1 VFSVFTKV
9 ARAGLE
15 LKHTAVMLLH
25 PSGYGFGKTR
35 VRSAEIIPVGF
46 MEPVRSSMN
55 RISRIILAFSFVAA
69 AAAAQTS
76 APTPAG
82 SKQSDSNN
90 QSKQPDSQHKMD
102 RAAAY
107 YHYTL
112 AHMYEEQVTMY
123 GRSEMANKA
132 LEEYRLAI
140 EADPSSE
147 FLTSALAE
155 LYVKTGRIRDAV
167 LEAQDILKRDPNNL
181 EARKLLG
188 RIYLRS
194 LGDEPGNASG
204 SDNMLKL
211 AIDQYEQI
219 VKIEPNNV
227 DDHLLLGRLYRLN
240 NDLQKAEAELKIAV
254 KLDPDSEEAV
264 TTLALLYTDEGDSTH
279 ALQVLSSVPDT
290 GRSAKLYAAL
300 GATYEQR
307 KDYKSAIDAYQHAIQ
322 LDRDNLDAIRGLAEN
337 YLNDGQIDR
346 ALDQYKVI
354 ADANPEDAQTYLR
367 ISEIYRRQGK
377 FQDALDNLKKAQAMV
392 PDALEVPYN
401 IAEVYEAQGR
411 YDDAEKILLDLLKKT
426 DKPDSSY
433 SQGDRNNRAIFIE
446 RLGMIYRDQEN
457 YTAAAET
464 FRKLIPLGDDNARTG
479 YQDVIDTYREAKL
492 WPEATATAKEA
503 AQKLPNDR
511 ELRMVL
517 DAQLA
522 DTGDP
527 EKPLADVRSL
537 LKGTHEDREVYLR
550 LAIMDTRLKRWS
562 DAEEALNKAEQLS
575 TKAEDKEYV
584 YFLRGSTYEREK
596 KYDQSEAEF
605 KKILAANPQN
615 AATLNYL
622 GYMNADRGVE
632 LEEALSYIKEAVSLE
647 PSNGAYLD
655 SLGWAYFKLGKYE
668 MAEENLTKASLHMA
682 SDPTV
687 QDHLGD
693 LYQKTGRLKLAAAH
707 WERAMEEWNKTV
719 PAEVD
724 GDLFAATQKK
734 LDAAKVRLAKEESEK
749 R

>member
-1 VFSVFTKV
+1 
-9 ARAGLE
+9 
-15 LKHTAVMLLH
+15 
-25 PSGYGFGKTR
+25 
-35 VRSAEIIPVGF
+35 
-46 MEPVRSSMN
+46 MN
-55 RISRIILAFSFVAA
+55 RIFRAVLMLSFLAA

-76 APTPAG
+76 PSLP
-82 SKQSDSNN
+82 SDSTAAE
-90 QSKQPDSQHKMD
+90 SKAAGKPAQASARKLD

-112 AHMYEEQVTMY
+112 AHMYEEQVTVY
-123 GRSEMANKA
+123 GRSELANKA

-147 FLTSALAE
+147 FLTSGLAE

-167 LEAQDILKRDPNNL
+167 LEAQDIIKRDPSNL
-181 EARKLLG
+181 EAHKLLG

-194 LGDEPGNASG
+194 LGDMPGNGNG
-204 SDNMLKL
+204 SDNVLKL
-211 AIDQYEQI
+211 AIEQYEQI

-240 NDLQKAEAELKIAV
+240 NDLQKAENELKTAT

-264 TTLALLYTDEGDSTH
+264 TTLALLYTDEGDTAH
-279 ALQVLSSVPDT
+279 ALQVLSAVPDT

-307 KDYKSAIDAYQHAIQ
+307 KDYKSAIDAYKHAIR
-322 LDRDNLDAIRGLAEN
+322 LDRDNLDSIRGLAEN
-337 YLNDGQIDR
+337 LLNDGQVDA

-377 FQDALDNLKKAQAMV
+377 YDDALESLKKAQAMV

-401 IAEVYEAQGR
+401 IAVVYQAQGR
-411 YDDAEKILLDLLKKT
+411 YDEAAKLLQDLLKKT
-426 DKPDSSY
+426 EKPETSY
-433 SQGDRNNRAIFIE
+433 SQADRNNRAIFIE

-457 YTAAAET
+457 YQAAVDT
-464 FRKLIPLGDDNARTG
+464 FRRMIPLGDENARTG
-479 YQDVIDTYREAKL
+479 YQDVIDTYREAKQ
-492 WPEATATAKEA
+492 WAEATAAAKEA
-503 AQKLPNDR
+503 AQKMPNDR
-511 ELRMVL
+511 DLRMVL

-522 DTGDP
+522 DSGDP
-527 EKPLADVRSL
+527 EKPLADVRSF
-537 LKGTHEDREVYLR
+537 LKGTPEDRDVYLR
-550 LAIMDTRLKRWS
+550 LAIMNTRLKRWA
-562 DAEEALNKAEQLS
+562 DAEEALNKAEHLS

-584 YFLRGSTYEREK
+584 YFLRGSTFEREK
-596 KYDQSEAEF
+596 KYDAAEAEF

-632 LEEALSYIKEAVSLE
+632 LEESLNYIKQAVNLE
-647 PSNGAYLD
+647 PTNGAYLD
-655 SLGWAYFKLGKYE
+655 SLGWAYFKLGKYDL
-668 MAEENLTKASLHMA
+668 AEETLNKASLRMG

-707 WERAMEEWNKTV
+707 WERAVSEWNKTV
-719 PAEVD
+719 AADVD
-724 GDLFAATQKK
+724 NDLLTAAQQK
-734 LDAAKVRLAKEESEK
+734 LDAAKVQLAREQSEK